1 MVTGRSLH
9 GLLDRDT
16 NEDSRSRRVM
26 MPMEGRRIAVTG
38 AAGALGTALRQGLQR
53 RGAAV
58 IGISRSPPPRED
70 NGAGPHWLVW
80 NGQIDAALEALL
92 LEVDILVINHGINP
106 LGRRDATAIAETLQV
121 NLLSAQAL
129 IDLFL
134 RQTRQL
140 PQQRRVY
147 RELWVNT
154 SEAEVGPAFSPVY
167 EVSKRSLG
175 TLLTLQSLDAPCPV
189 RRLVLGPFRSG
200 LNPYGPMSADF
211 VAERILN
218 LAAWDLRLIIVSFNP
233 CTYLLAPLA
242 SLMVAL
248 YGRLCTGPA
257 AVVNPDP

>member
-1 MVTGRSLH
+1 MT
-9 GLLDRDT
+9 
-16 NEDSRSRRVM
+16 
-26 MPMEGRRIAVTG
+26 PMDERHNPWSRRIAITG
-38 AAGALGTALRQGLQR
+38 ASGALGTALRKGLQR
-53 RGAAV
+53 RGATV
-58 IGISRSPPPRED
+58 IGISRSPAPQD
-70 NGAGPHWLVW
+70 GGPTRHWLVW

-92 LEVDILVINHGINP
+92 LDVDVLVINHGVNP
-106 LGRRDATAIAETLQV
+106 LGRRDATAIAETLQA
-121 NLLSAQAL
+121 NLVGAQAL

-140 PQQRRVY
+140 PVQRRVH

-175 TLLTLQSLDAPCPV
+175 TLLTLQSLDAPCTI

-218 LAAWDLRLIIVSFNP
+218 LVAWDLRLIIVSFNP

-242 SLMVAL
+242 GLMDAL
-248 YGRLCTGPA
+248 YGRLCTRPA
-257 AVVNPDP
+257 TVNLDP

>member
-1 MVTGRSLH
+1 MTPMDQRCDPRS
-9 GLLDRDT
+9 
-16 NEDSRSRRVM
+16 
-26 MPMEGRRIAVTG
+26 RRIAVTG
-38 AAGALGTALRQGLQR
+38 ASGALGTALRQGLQR
-53 RGAAV
+53 RGATV
-58 IGISRSPPPRED
+58 VGVSRSPAPRD
-70 NGAGPHWLVW
+70 DGPSGRWLVW

-92 LEVDILVINHGINP
+92 LDVDILVINHGVNP
-106 LGRRDATAIAETLQV
+106 LGRRDATAIAETLQA

-129 IDLFL
+129 IDLFF

-140 PQQRRVY
+140 PPQRRVH

-211 VAERILN
+211 VAEWILN

-242 SLMVAL
+242 SLMGAL
-248 YGRLCTGPA
+248 YGRLCTRPA